1 MERPEQEMTFL
12 EHLEELRWT
21 LVRAAIAIALAMVAA
36 FVAKDILF
44 DQVILAPKHASFITY
59 KAFCS
64 LGRLLGMGDV
74 LCVSDLDFTLQNISM
89 SGQFFTHLVVSFVA
103 GLIIAF
109 PYVMWELWR
118 FISPGLHVTERHALR
133 GTALF
138 ATVLFAAGVAF
149 GYFLLAP
156 LSIQFFGAYQV
167 SGSVQNAVALDS
179 YVSMVTSVTLW
190 TGIVFQLPLVV
201 LFLARAGVVGPEFL
215 RTYRKHA
222 FVVILVLAAI
232 LTPPDVIS
240 QLIVSGPLM
249 LLYEFSIL
257 LAARA
262 VRARERSI
270 QRVTQAPATR

>member
-1 MERPEQEMTFL
+1 MTFL

-21 LVRAAIAIALAMVAA
+21 LVRAVLAIAVAMVLA
-36 FVAKDILF
+36 FIAKEFVF
-44 DQVILAPKHASFITY
+44 DRVVLAPKDASFITY
-59 KAFCS
+59 RAFCA
-64 LGRLLGMGDV
+64 LGHTLGMGDA
-74 LCVSDLDFTLQNISM
+74 LCVGELDFSLQNISM

-118 FISPGLHVTERHALR
+118 FVSPGLHVTERAALR

-138 ATVLFAAGVAF
+138 ATLLFSAGVAF

-156 LSIQFFGAYQV
+156 LSIQFFGAYRV

-201 LFLARAGVVGPEFL
+201 LFLARAGIVGPGFL

-222 FVVILVLAAI
+222 FVIILVISAI
-232 LTPPDVIS
+232 LTPPDVVS

-262 VRARERSI
+262 VRARERSMR
-270 QRVTQAPATR
+270 QVSPASGR